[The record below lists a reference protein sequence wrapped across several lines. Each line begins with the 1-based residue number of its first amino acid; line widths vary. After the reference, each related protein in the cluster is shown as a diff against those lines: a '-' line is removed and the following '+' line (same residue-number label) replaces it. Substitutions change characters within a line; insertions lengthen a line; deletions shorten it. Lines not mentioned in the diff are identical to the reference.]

1 MEVVNLFPSF
11 QRQFRGSA
19 PVDSILPLQAL
30 RVGTKE
36 VPHSTH
42 VALLGSLMDVLAS
55 GRKRE
60 YPRRYAVQ
68 DRKTLDSKKPG

>member
-1 MEVVNLFPSF
+1 MEVVIYFVASNVTSEAT
-11 QRQFRGSA
+11 A
-19 PVDSILPLQAL
+19 PVSILPLEAL

-42 VALLGSLMDVLAS
+42 VALPGRLMDVRAS
-55 GRKRE
+55 GMKRE

-68 DRKTLDSKKPG
+68 DR